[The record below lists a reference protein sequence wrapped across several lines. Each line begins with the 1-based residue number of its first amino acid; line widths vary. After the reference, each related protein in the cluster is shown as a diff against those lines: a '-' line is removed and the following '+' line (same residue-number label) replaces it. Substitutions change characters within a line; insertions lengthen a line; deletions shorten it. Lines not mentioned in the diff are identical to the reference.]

1 MHRHTRCM
9 GVGGV
14 KGSFGACQRAPGEL
28 GGLIYQRD
36 STGDLHRFAHGGDPL
51 PYCPPVTHPPTKV
64 TLKLT

>member
-1 MHRHTRCM
+1 MHRHSRCM

-14 KGSFGACQRAPGEL
+14 KGCFGACHHAPGEL

-36 STGDLHRFAHGGDPL
+36 STGKLHTVAHGGDPL

-64 TLKLT
+64 THRLT

>member
-14 KGSFGACQRAPGEL
+14 KGPFGACHRASGEL

-36 STGDLHRFAHGGDPL
+36 SLGRELLA
-51 PYCPPVTHPPTKV
+51 VI
-64 TLKLT
+64 